1 MTNYSPIRISTLK
14 SKLDIPFPLFIHF
27 RDHYLE
33 YAKAGSQ
40 FTDDK
45 FIKLKRQKIARFY
58 ILDVDEKK
66 YQNFLDELLNKTLND
81 PNTKIEAKVDL
92 VQGAAETALDNMQAN
107 PQSQASYKMTQN
119 AAKKVR
125 ELVQKNP
132 DALKFMF
139 GNNQESEPIIKHSI
153 NVCTLCIKLASH
165 YKLPDSDIDHLA
177 TAALMHDIGVGN
189 LDENTQLLFK
199 KPKQELDA
207 QERQAYFHHCFN
219 IFRILKEKPY
229 ATPEVMELVE
239 NHEENKSGS
248 GPNKKTK
255 LSRSEEILS
264 LVNTYDKR
272 VTIEG
277 MKPQEAM
284 KKMMIEELG
293 NYELKS
299 LQTLQEILKK
309 EKLF

>member
-1 MTNYSPIRISTLK
+1 MTTYSPIRISTLK

-33 YAKAGSQ
+33 YTKAGSQ
-40 FTDDK
+40 ITDDK
-45 FIKLKRQKIARFY
+45 FLKLKRQKIARFY
-58 ILDVDEKK
+58 ILDTDEKK
-66 YQNFLDELLNKTLND
+66 YQDFLDELLTKTLND

-92 VQGAAETALDNMQAN
+92 VQGAAETALDNMQTN
-107 PQSQASYKMTQN
+107 PQSQASYKLTQN
-119 AAKKVR
+119 AAKKLR

-132 DALKFMF
+132 EALKMMF
-139 GNNQESEPIIKHSI
+139 GNNQESEPIIKHSL
-153 NVCTLCIKLASH
+153 NVCTLCIKLAGH
-165 YKLPDSDIDHLA
+165 YKLQEIEIDHLA
-177 TAALMHDIGVGN
+177 TAALMHDIGIAS
-189 LDENTQLLFK
+189 LDESGQALFHK
-199 KPKQELDA
+199 SKLELNIQEK
-207 QERQAYFHHCFN
+207 QAYFHHCTN
-219 IFRILKEKPY
+219 VFRILKEKPY

-264 LVNTYDKR
+264 LVNAYDKR

-284 KKMMIEELG
+284 KKMMIDELG

-299 LQTLQEILKK
+299 LQTLQEVLKK